1 MWGRGNWRE
10 IKGPSHNALL
20 YTEGFFPLPDF
31 VVCLVNKLVHGI
43 PSKLAEEEKEEGE
56 EVEVVGMR
64 ARGEKEE
71 KASN

>member
-1 MWGRGNWRE
+1 MKLRGLP
-10 IKGPSHNALL
+10 IMHSYILKD
-20 YTEGFFPLPDF
+20 FFPLPDF

>member
-1 MWGRGNWRE
+1 M
-10 IKGPSHNALL
+10 
-20 YTEGFFPLPDF
+20 
-31 VVCLVNKLVHGI
+31 VCLVNKLVHGI

-56 EVEVVGMR
+56 EGEVVGMR